1 MMDNKDRNRTAI
13 LQAMSKMVQP
23 ASAGRLVEYLA
34 AAGQQLGER
43 TVRLYLQRL
52 DDEGLIEARGRR
64 RAINEKGLAELRA
77 AQVLQRVG
85 CLAAQID
92 KLTFDMTFDLKACQ
106 GTVVANL
113 TILSPEQ
120 LVVHADRIAAVFEC
134 RCAMGQ
140 LLAVLEPG
148 EVLGEQVIPAGML
161 GFCTVC
167 SITLNGVLLKH
178 GIPSTSR
185 FGGLLELRDGRP
197 LRFVEVIH
205 YESSTLD
212 PLEVFIRSG
221 MTDCS
226 GVIRDGCGLIGAGF
240 REIPE
245 NSRDLVVALAERV
258 SAIGLGGFLEIGWPE
273 QPVLGFPVAPGRV
286 GVVLAGGLNP
296 VAILEEH
303 VSRLN
308 CQALAGLLEYDRLV
322 PYQQLPH
329 LLRGGAGHSRNM
341 ALTD

>member
-1 MMDNKDRNRTAI
+1 MDKKDRNRTAI
-13 LQAMSKMVQP
+13 LHALSKMAEP
-23 ASAGRLVEYLA
+23 SSAGHLVQYLA
-34 AAGQQLGER
+34 AAGHQLGER

-52 DDEGLIEARGRR
+52 DGEGLIEARGRR
-64 RAINEKGLAELRA
+64 RAINERGLAELRA

-92 KLTFDMTFDLKACQ
+92 KLTFDMTFDLQACR
-106 GTVVANL
+106 GLVVVNL
-113 TILSPEQ
+113 TLLPPEQ
-120 LVVHADRIAAVFEC
+120 LISHAEHIAAVFAR
-134 RCAMGQ
+134 RCAMGN

-148 EVLGEQVIPAGML
+148 EVLGDQVIPAGML

-167 SITLNGVLLKH
+167 SVTLNGVLLKH

-185 FGGLLELRDGRP
+185 FGGLLELRHGRP
-197 LRFVEVIH
+197 LRFVEIIH

-226 GVIRDGCGLIGAGF
+226 GVIRDGCGRIGAGF

-245 NSRDLVVALAERV
+245 NSRDLVVTLAERV
-258 SAIGLGGFLEIGWPE
+258 SEIGLGGFLEIGWPE
-273 QPVLGFPVAPGRV
+273 QPVLGFPVAPGRA

-296 VAILEEH
+296 VAIMEEH
-303 VSRLN
+303 ARRLN
-308 CQALAGLLEYDRLV
+308 CQALAGLMEYERLV
-322 PYQQLPH
+322 PYRQLPELIQGH
-329 LLRGGAGHSRNM
+329 AIHSRNM